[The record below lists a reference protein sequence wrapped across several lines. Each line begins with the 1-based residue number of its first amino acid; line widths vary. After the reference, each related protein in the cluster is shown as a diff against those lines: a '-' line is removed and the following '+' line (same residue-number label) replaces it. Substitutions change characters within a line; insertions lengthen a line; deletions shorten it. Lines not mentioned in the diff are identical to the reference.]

1 MKKNLFALSA
11 LAGLALLSVPA
22 MADSTGIT
30 ISDPSSTT
38 SSQVTFSPGATV
50 SGSGTGTLSVF
61 TAGNPVTMGSFNLAG
76 GFTPGTILFSTSESN
91 VLATLTLQSL
101 TSTVTVGSG
110 LVISAI
116 GVLSETG
123 FAPLTGNVT
132 VTTGPNGTTTFAA
145 ATPEPSSI
153 ALMGTGLLGLA
164 GLVRRKMRMA

>member
-61 TAGNPVTMGSFNLAG
+61 TAGNPVTMGSFNLAS
-76 GFTPGTILFSTSESN
+76 GFAPGTILFSTSENN

-110 LVISAI
+110 LVISAV

-164 GLVRRKMRMA
+164 GLVRRKMMV